1 MKIDNIAIR
10 NKTQDLEK
18 EIERLKS
25 QLNFSSTCTI
35 QKTEDFDWN
44 NVRNYE
50 IGTVI
55 HEMLLDGS
63 AIDFVIADNGVIAM
77 KQCFEDA
84 VSMSDIKD
92 FIKEKYDLFPDRI
105 KSAIVPRKIDKD
117 EMNVWLFSE
126 KEVFGKNTYGYKEE
140 GKQIEY
146 FKSIFNR
153 AIGKWWWLRSPS
165 AGATNRFCLVH
176 ATGSPD
182 ALTARS
188 SGGACLG
195 FYVE

>member
-77 KQCFEDA
+77 KQCFEDTA
-84 VSMSDIKD
+84 SMC
-92 FIKEKYDLFPDRI
+92 
-105 KSAIVPRKIDKD
+105 
-117 EMNVWLFSE
+117 
-126 KEVFGKNTYGYKEE
+126 
-140 GKQIEY
+140 QI
-146 FKSIFNR
+146 
-153 AIGKWWWLRSPS
+153 PS
-165 AGATNRFCLVH
+165 TNKAEL
-176 ATGSPD
+176 
-182 ALTARS
+182 
-188 SGGACLG
+188 
-195 FYVE
+195 